1 LWPNE
6 NSTFKA
12 NVRLTLHNS
21 NKPKRS
27 LFVPNLRTSVVLF
40 LLLAVQL
47 SLWTPGLSYEQFLT
61 LSGYLAINFMSIT
74 MLLATR
80 PGWLESTLGG
90 LDRMYQL
97 HKWTG
102 ILAVSFALAHWLIE
116 MADDALEALFG
127 SDRSLKETHFSGLLD
142 SLQDGAEDLGEPGL
156 YLLVF
161 LVVITLIRRV
171 PYGYWRYLH
180 RVMPLIYLALAA
192 HALLLAP
199 LLWWQQPTGWLMAVL
214 IVGGATASLQSLT
227 GKIGRSRRYKGLVQ
241 AVKKKSANITEVVC
255 DMGQRW
261 PGHRAGQFALV
272 TFDRTEGAHPFSLS
286 CADNATGQLSF
297 HIKALG
303 DYTRKIPQQLH
314 SGQAVS
320 LEGPYG
326 RFDLDRGRKSAQQI
340 WVAGGIGITPF
351 LAALENRLMNSEKR
365 QPAVTLHYCT
375 AGAVND
381 PIVTSLKQLTEQ
393 LPEISLYIYDG
404 LNGQRLTANQLHIN
418 GSRVDVWFCGPQ
430 GLAQALR
437 SGLKQQ
443 SVSVRF
449 HQELFEF
456 R

>member
-1 LWPNE
+1 M
-6 NSTFKA
+6 
-12 NVRLTLHNS
+12 
-21 NKPKRS
+21 
-27 LFVPNLRTSVVLF
+27 PNLRITVTLV

-47 SLWTPGLSYEQFLT
+47 SFWNPGLSYEHLLT
-61 LSGYLAINFMSIT
+61 LNGYLAINFMSIT

-80 PGWLESTLGG
+80 PRWLELPLGG

-97 HKWTG
+97 HKWTA
-102 ILAVSFALAHWLIE
+102 ILAVIFALAHWLIE

-127 SDRSLKETHFSGLLD
+127 SNSSLEEADFSGLLH

-161 LVVITLIRRV
+161 LVVITLIRWV

-192 HALLLAP
+192 HAALLAP
-199 LLWWQQPTGWLMAVL
+199 LQWWQQPIGWLMAL
-214 IVGGATASLQSLT
+214 LMVGGAIASLQSLT
-227 GKIGRSRRYKGLVQ
+227 GQIGKSRRSSGIVQ
-241 AVKKKSANITEVVC
+241 AVKRTSTNITEVVC
-255 DMGQRW
+255 DMGKRW

-272 TFDRTEGAHPFSLS
+272 TFDRIEGAHPFSMT
-286 CADNATGQLSF
+286 CADDTGGQLSF

-314 SGQAVS
+314 SGQAVT

-326 RFDLDRGRKSAQQI
+326 RFDPDRGRKNAQQI

-351 LAALENRLMNSEKR
+351 LAVLENRVINTEKR
-365 QPAVTLHYCT
+365 RPAIILHYCT
-375 AGAVND
+375 AGAADD
-381 PIVTSLKQLTEQ
+381 PMVTRLQQLMEQ
-393 LPEISLYIYDG
+393 LPDISLHIHDSQQ
-404 LNGQRLTANQLHIN
+404 GQRLTAKQLKNHAPK
-418 GSRVDVWFCGPQ
+418 VDVWFCGPQ
-430 GLAQALR
+430 GLAKALR

-443 SVSVRF
+443 SLSLRF
-449 HQELFEF
+449 HQEFLEF